1 MKANILYRFVVDIL
15 LIAMRYSSVISL
27 ENPYRSWFWA
37 AILAYVQA
45 QNNVDLTKFWDSL
58 TEIFFHNCCHGG
70 QRKKGTRW
78 KSTPGV
84 FTQLTAHCQNDHD
97 HLPYQVQSQN
107 GTWTFDTSSEAAYP
121 QLLAAR
127 VAAAVKKFLLTKNI
141 PFSLPPNP
149 REKTLAAQHRQHKKR
164 NQLIPEFSETKWL
177 PSTASLTDQQKVIP
191 SSFKGECQEGN
202 PQERSEGDVLVG
214 TWYTPTQ
221 FVKEDRKSNH
231 PMDENALEQITMDAI
246 GYVACNPPELVSIER
261 KKNLLK
267 ARILAK
273 QLEGQEKELHDN
285 LPDSIEK
292 VVKGKKILL
301 WQKLLE
307 QTGYDDME
315 VVKFMK
321 EGVPLV
327 GTHDHPKCYPLK
339 IKLASTTEL
348 ELRDSAV
355 PCRLALEN
363 RRPQTDAPGFAEH
376 LEETAQEE
384 VDMSFL
390 DGPYH
395 SDAEV
400 TEVLGHPNWRIV
412 RRFIIEQGTKLR
424 PIDDGLEAQLNSAYT
439 STIRLDF
446 ARRRLCDCLDFGT
459 WEEGRLELG
468 RENFRSV

>member
-1 MKANILYRFVVDIL
+1 MHDPQVPVTLLDLTQASHQKILIDLLHNRPPDYIHLGMPCGTASRARERPVARNKINQGAPQPPPLRSADHPLGLPHINPESTSGVRLAKANILYRFVVDIL
-15 LIAMRYSSVISL
+15 LIAMKYNSVISL

-45 QNNVDLTKFWDSL
+45 QNNADLTKFWDSL

-84 FTQLTAHCQNDHD
+84 FTQLTANCQNDHD

-127 VAAAVKKFLLTKNI
+127 VAAAVKKFFVKQK
-141 PFSLPPNP
+141 PFFFSPPKSQ
-149 REKTLAAQHRQHKKR
+149 RENVSRSTPPAQKR
-164 NQLIPEFSETKWL
+164 NQLIPEFSETRWL

-191 SSFKGECQEGN
+191 SSFRGECQEGN
-202 PQERSEGDVLVG
+202 PQEKSEGDVLVG

-221 FVKEDRKSNH
+221 FVKEARKANR

-246 GYVACNPPELVSIER
+246 EYVACNSPELVSIER

-285 LPDSIEK
+285 FPDSIEK

-301 WQKLLE
+301 
-307 QTGYDDME
+307 
-315 VVKFMK
+315 
-321 EGVPLV
+321 
-327 GTHDHPKCYPLK
+327 
-339 IKLASTTEL
+339 
-348 ELRDSAV
+348 
-355 PCRLALEN
+355 
-363 RRPQTDAPGFAEH
+363 
-376 LEETAQEE
+376 
-384 VDMSFL
+384 
-390 DGPYH
+390 
-395 SDAEV
+395 
-400 TEVLGHPNWRIV
+400 
-412 RRFIIEQGTKLR
+412 
-424 PIDDGLEAQLNSAYT
+424 
-439 STIRLDF
+439 
-446 ARRRLCDCLDFGT
+446 
-459 WEEGRLELG
+459 
-468 RENFRSV
+468 